1 MQSIAVMGACLAL
14 AATGTAFAATGG
26 ESATRSEA
34 HSYLSV
40 SAFSRSGLVK
50 QLKFEGFTT
59 EQAKYGAAHVGA
71 NWSAQAAKA
80 AKDYL
85 RISGF
90 SRSGLIHQLEFEGY
104 TVGQATYGVKE
115 AGL

>member
-1 MQSIAVMGACLAL
+1 MGR
-14 AATGTAFAATGG
+14 
-26 ESATRSEA
+26 ATRSEA